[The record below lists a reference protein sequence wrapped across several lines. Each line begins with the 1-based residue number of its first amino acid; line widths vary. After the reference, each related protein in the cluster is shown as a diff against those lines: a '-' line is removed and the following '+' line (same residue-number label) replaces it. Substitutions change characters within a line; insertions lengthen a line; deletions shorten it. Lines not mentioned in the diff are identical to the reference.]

1 MDPQSPQ
8 RDIQTDGLR
17 RVRLADWARTQGI
30 SRITAYRM
38 LQRGILPVP
47 TERSP
52 TGRWYVLLPDART
65 DRMAFYTRATP
76 SPDQAIVINEQ
87 IATLSEWSADRRRR
101 AYIVTKEIATPLT
114 GNMPKLAQLLADHRI
129 TEIAVASPTVV
140 GEALFQLLVAALA
153 PQGRTIT
160 AAVRDGRRTRTDDL
174 RFAIIHLCKLLHGP
188 KNGAAAAR
196 RALEYL
202 P

>member
-1 MDPQSPQ
+1 MDAGSSE
-8 RDIQTDGLR
+8 RDSDGLR
-17 RVRLADWARTQGI
+17 RVRLAEWARAQGI
-30 SRITAYRM
+30 ARITAYRM

-76 SPDQAIVINEQ
+76 SPDQAIVLNEQ
-87 IATLSEWSADRRRR
+87 IATLSEWSAGRRQR
-101 AYIVTKEIATPLT
+101 AYIVIKEIATPFT
-114 GNMPKLAQLLADHRI
+114 DTMPKLAQLLADQRI
-129 TEIAVASPTVV
+129 TEIAVASPSVV
-140 GEALFQLLVAALA
+140 GEPLFQLLVAVLA

-160 AAVRDGRRTRTDDL
+160 AAAEDGRRTRTADL
-174 RFAIIHLCKLLHGP
+174 RAAIAHLCTALHGP
-188 KNGAAAAR
+188 KHGAAAAR
-196 RALEYL
+196 RALEQR